1 MTADHA
7 STELDHSTRNT
18 SSPLQGGESDARRC
32 GREKADGTLCKA
44 FKVKGR
50 DACAGH
56 LGLGIGSDPSAHARA
71 SHASR
76 QEQAET
82 RRKRLRDALADAVEG
97 ELYEDIVAA
106 YRDALRNGEPGERLR
121 AAEQLISRVY
131 GKPKETV
138 ETVQKPE
145 EIRRLEEMSD
155 EEFFAEWARFQAE
168 QT

>member
-1 MTADHA
+1 M
-7 STELDHSTRNT
+7 
-18 SSPLQGGESDARRC
+18 
-32 GREKADGTLCKA
+32 
-44 FKVKGR
+44 
-50 DACAGH
+50 
-56 LGLGIGSDPSAHARA
+56 
-71 SHASR
+71 
-76 QEQAET
+76 
-82 RRKRLRDALADAVEG
+82 EG